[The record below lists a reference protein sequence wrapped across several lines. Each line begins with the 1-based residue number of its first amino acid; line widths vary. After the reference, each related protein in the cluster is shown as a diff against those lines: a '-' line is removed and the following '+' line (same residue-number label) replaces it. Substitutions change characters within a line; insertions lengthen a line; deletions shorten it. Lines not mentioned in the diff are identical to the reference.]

1 MTNRPHLAVL
11 VASLYDGGVG
21 KMRVRLMNEIA
32 RRGYTVDL
40 VTARTDSPYMKQ
52 VSPAIRVVSIGT
64 THAVTGVPALARYL
78 WRARPLVML
87 SQRTRVNV
95 LALRA
100 GAIARTGTEMFLTV
114 NVNLTSKLNAVG
126 GRKREKGF
134 AQVRKYFPR
143 NDGIIAV
150 SHGVAED
157 VAGLLGWPVERIRVA
172 PNPTVTP
179 AIYEAAK
186 APLDHP
192 WFAPGAAPVFLGVGR
207 LVREKDFPN
216 LIRAF
221 AKVRAARPCRLVIL
235 GEGPERQQLLALA
248 ADLGVADDVQLP
260 GFVDNP
266 YAYMARASVF
276 VLSSTREGLPNA
288 LNEALAIG
296 TPLVSTD
303 CPNGPYEI
311 LEAGRHGP
319 LVPVGDSNALAAA
332 MLATLD
338 HPPDRAARQA
348 AAQRYTVERSA
359 SVYLEAMGLSA
370 VARAE

>member
-1 MTNRPHLAVL
+1 
-11 VASLYDGGVG
+11 
-21 KMRVRLMNEIA
+21 MRVRLMNEIA
-32 RRGYTVDL
+32 RRGYTVEL

-52 VSPAIRVVSIGT
+52 LSPAIRVGSIGT

-78 WRARPLVML
+78 WRTRPRVML
-87 SQRTRVNV
+87 SQRTRVNI

-100 GAIARTGTEMFLTV
+100 GAVARTGTRMFLTV
-114 NVNLTSKLNAVG
+114 NVNLTSKLDAVG
-126 GRKREKGF
+126 GRKREKGL

-157 VAGLLGWPVERIRVA
+157 VATLLGWPVERIRVA

-192 WFAPGAAPVFLGVGR
+192 WFAPGGVPVFLGVGR

-221 AKVRAARPCRLVIL
+221 AKVRATRPCRLVIL
-235 GEGPERQQLLALA
+235 GEGPERPQLLALA
-248 ADLGVADDVQLP
+248 TQLGVADDVQLP

-266 YAYMARASVF
+266 YVYMARASVF

-296 TPLVSTD
+296 APLVSTD

-319 LVPVGDSNALAAA
+319 LVPVGDSDALAAA
-332 MLATLD
+332 MLATLE
-338 HPPDRAARQA
+338 HPSDRAARQA

-359 SVYLEAMGLSA
+359 SIYLEAMGLTA
-370 VARAE
+370 TAAAE

>member
-1 MTNRPHLAVL
+1 MTNRPDLAVL

-21 KMRVRLMNEIA
+21 KMRVRLMNEIV

-40 VTARTDSPYMKQ
+40 VTARSDSPYMKQ
-52 VSPAIRVVSIGT
+52 LSPAIRVVPIGT
-64 THAVTGVPALARYL
+64 THALTGVPALARYL
-78 WRARPLVML
+78 WSTRPRVML

-100 GAIARTGTEMFLTV
+100 RTLARSGTRMFLTV
-114 NVNLTSKLNAVG
+114 NVNLTSKLDAVG
-126 GRKREKGF
+126 GRKREKGL
-134 AQVRKYFPR
+134 AQLRKYFPR

-150 SHGVAED
+150 SRGVADD
-157 VAGLLGWPVERIRVA
+157 VARLLGWPPERIRVA

-186 APLDHP
+186 MPLDHP
-192 WFAPGAAPVFLGVGR
+192 WFTSGEVPVFLGVGR
-207 LVREKDFPN
+207 LVPEKDFAN
-216 LIRAF
+216 LLHAF
-221 AKVRAARPCRLVIL
+221 AKVRATRHCRLVIL
-235 GEGPERQQLLALA
+235 GEGPERPKLLALSA
-248 ADLGVADDVQLP
+248 KLGLADDAQLP

-288 LNEALAIG
+288 LTEALAVG
-296 TPLVSTD
+296 VPVVSTD

-319 LVPVGDSNALAAA
+319 LVPVGDSEALAAA
-332 MLATLD
+332 MTATLE
-338 HPPDRAARQA
+338 HPTERAARQA

-359 SVYLEAMGLSA
+359 SVYLEAMGFA
-370 VARAE
+370 AAGAAT

>member
-1 MTNRPHLAVL
+1 
-11 VASLYDGGVG
+11 
-21 KMRVRLMNEIA
+21 MRVRLMNEIA